1 MQWLDPE
8 MEQWTGFKLGK
19 DYIKAVYSP
28 WLFNL
33 HTEYIIGNARLDE
46 SQAGFKTAWR
56 NINHLR

>member
-1 MQWLDPE
+1 MQVKMQWLDPE

-33 HTEYIIGNARLDE
+33 YAENIIGNARLDE
-46 SQAGFKTAWR
+46 SQAEVKITG
-56 NINHLR
+56 